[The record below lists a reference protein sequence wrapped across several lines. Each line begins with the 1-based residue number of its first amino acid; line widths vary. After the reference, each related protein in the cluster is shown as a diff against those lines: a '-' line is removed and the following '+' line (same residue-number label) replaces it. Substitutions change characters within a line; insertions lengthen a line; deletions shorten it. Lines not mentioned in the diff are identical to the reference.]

1 MNDTPEL
8 SARLTGRLAVVTG
21 AARGNGE
28 AIARG
33 LAAHGARVV
42 VTDLDLEAVSAVAAD
57 IQAAGGAA
65 LAYQLDVRSP
75 EACSALAAQVK
86 HDAGEVSILVNNA
99 GVLHK
104 SDPRTDDFA
113 ASIERQ
119 LAVNVLGYANM
130 VHAFVAQLEST
141 RGSIVNIASIM
152 SFVALPGSSG
162 YAASKGAV
170 KQLTA
175 GLALDLAASGVRVNA
190 IAPGFI
196 ETRMSEVSRSDPS
209 IYERRLAQIAL
220 GRFGLPGELVG
231 PVVFLASEM
240 ASYVTGTTLTVDG
253 GYLAM

>member
-1 MNDTPEL
+1 MNVTLEQ
-8 SARLTGRLAVVTG
+8 SIGLTGRLAVVTG

-42 VTDLDLEAVSAVAAD
+42 VTDLDLEAVSSVAAD
-57 IQAAGGAA
+57 IQAAGGVAF
-65 LAYQLDVRSP
+65 AYPLDVRSP
-75 EACSALAAQVK
+75 AACSALASQVMRE
-86 HDAGEVSILVNNA
+86 AGEVSILVNNA
-99 GVLHK
+99 GVLRK
-104 SDPRTDDFA
+104 SDPHASDYA
-113 ASIERQ
+113 ASIEQQ

-130 VHAFVAQLEST
+130 VHAFVAHLEKT
-141 RGSIVNIASIM
+141 RGNIINIASVM

-196 ETRMSEVSRSDPS
+196 ETRMSEVSRSDRS
-209 IYERRLAQIAL
+209 IYERRLQQIAL
-220 GRFGLPGELVG
+220 GRFGLPSELVG